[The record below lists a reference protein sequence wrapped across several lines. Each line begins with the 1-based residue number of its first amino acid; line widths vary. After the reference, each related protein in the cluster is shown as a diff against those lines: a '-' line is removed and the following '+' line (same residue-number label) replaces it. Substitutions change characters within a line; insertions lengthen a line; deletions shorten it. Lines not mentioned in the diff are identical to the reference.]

1 MGEECWKTGRVE
13 NGNIALLVR
22 GSFEQG
28 SAGSRKLRFHQ
39 EASSLTS
46 KFTSLKPFLA
56 SSSSSR
62 RKFISRLFWE
72 EFTTAHLRSSFFS
85 CLHFPEFSLAGSTEK
100 CLSGLL
106 SPRGYVC
113 RWTESCFRPGSENSG
128 GCLASTPVF
137 LLFLTGAASNSAL
150 FYAVVGAQRIKKQA
164 FPSDFFPL
172 MRVLTR
178 ISTR

>member
-1 MGEECWKTGRVE
+1 MLE

-28 SAGSRKLRFHQ
+28 STGSRKLRFHQ

-46 KFTSLKPFLA
+46 TFTSLKPFLV

-85 CLHFPEFSLAGSTEK
+85 RLHFPEFSVADSAEK
-100 CLSGLL
+100 RLSGSL

-128 GCLASTPVF
+128 GCLTSTPVF
-137 LLFLTGAASNSAL
+137 CYFWLELHWILLYFLP
-150 FYAVVGAQRIKKQA
+150 KWEHKE
-164 FPSDFFPL
+164 
-172 MRVLTR
+172 
-178 ISTR
+178 

>member
-1 MGEECWKTGRVE
+1 MGEERREMGPEE
-13 NGNIALLVR
+13 NGNVALLVR

-46 KFTSLKPFLA
+46 TFTSLKAFLA

-62 RKFISRLFWE
+62 RKFRLFWE
-72 EFTTAHLRSSFFS
+72 EFTAAHLRSSFFS
-85 CLHFPEFSLAGSTEK
+85 CLHFPEFSLADSAEK
-100 CLSGLL
+100 SLSGSP

-128 GCLASTPVF
+128 GCLTSTPVF
-137 LLFLTGAASNSAL
+137 FLFLTGAASNSAL
-150 FYAVVGAQRIKKQA
+150 FSAKVGAQKIKKQA
-164 FPSDFFPL
+164 FPSDFFPS
-172 MRVLTR
+172 REF
-178 ISTR
+178 

>member
-1 MGEECWKTGRVE
+1 METSR
-13 NGNIALLVR
+13 LVR

-46 KFTSLKPFLA
+46 TFTSLKPFLA

-62 RKFISRLFWE
+62 RKFISGLFWE
-72 EFTTAHLRSSFFS
+72 EFTTAHLWSAFFS
-85 CLHFPEFSLAGSTEK
+85 CLHFPEFSLAGSAE
-100 CLSGLL
+100 CLSGSL

-113 RWTESCFRPGSENSG
+113 RWTESCFRPGTENSG
-128 GCLASTPVF
+128 GCLTSTPVF

-150 FYAVVGAQRIKKQA
+150 FSAEVGAQRIKKQA
-164 FPSDFFPL
+164 FPSDFSSPESFDQ
-172 MRVLTR
+172 
-178 ISTR
+178 SF